1 MTYSR
6 RTFLA
11 GLPALWMLPAL
22 AAVEA
27 PVRFGIVPYLTPRRL
42 VTLYRPMSGLVERTL
57 GRPVELSSAPGY
69 ASHLERLRAGEYDLA
84 ADSLPIARIAE
95 RELGHLPLA
104 RTRVPL
110 QPVLIAAR
118 ARPLARTAAL
128 RGGSVVVSDR
138 LAALTLIGF
147 RYLRDQGLVPGRD
160 VRIVVAG
167 THANAFSRLL
177 AGEADAAV
185 VSRTAMRQTAPA
197 LVERTMVVTELPA
210 ALAAVVYHAA
220 PRLAAEAPRLAAA
233 MIDFAENTPE
243 GRTFIGDL
251 GHGGLLPVGAELATA
266 DPLVTEFY
274 RQMSVRDDR

>member
-1 MTYSR
+1 MTFSR

-22 AAVEA
+22 AAEG
-27 PVRFGIVPYLTPRRL
+27 PVRFGIIPYLTPRRL
-42 VTLYRPMSGLVERTL
+42 VTLYRPISALFERTL

-69 ASHLERLRAGEYDLA
+69 ASHVERLRAGEYDLA
-84 ADSLPIARIAE
+84 ADSLPIARIAV

-110 QPVLIAAR
+110 QPVLVAAQ
-118 ARPLARTAAL
+118 ARPLSGIGAL
-128 RGGSVVVSDR
+128 RGGTVVVSDR
-138 LAALTLIGF
+138 LAALTLIGL

-167 THANAFSRLL
+167 THANAFNRLL

-185 VSRTAMRQTAPA
+185 VSRTAIRQTEPA
-197 LVERTMVVTELPA
+197 LVERTTVVAELPA

-220 PRLAAEAPRLAAA
+220 PRLAAAVPRLIDA
-233 MIDFAENTPE
+233 MIEFSEHTPE
-243 GRTFIGDL
+243 GRAFIADL
-251 GHGGLLPVGAELATA
+251 GHEGLLRAGAELAAA

-274 RQMSVRDDR
+274 RQVAAGDER